1 MRTLP
6 KIADRVDRPEYE
18 EMAEAVELLL
28 DLGIGDSGGSAFA
41 RDVICSWSGDPKRGS
56 ASVRET
62 NVNLCVDIHEVLRMS
77 GNFVNAML
85 VVTRGCFKGM
95 TPSRMGIEDD
105 WRYQEI
111 MRAGLSR
118 KSRK

>member
-6 KIADRVDRPEYE
+6 KITERVDRPSYE
-18 EMAEAVELLL
+18 EIGEAVELLL
-28 DLGIGDSGGSAFA
+28 DLGSGDSGGSSFA
-41 RDVICSWSGDPKRGS
+41 RDVIASWAGDPKRQS
-56 ASVRET
+56 SSVRET
-62 NVNLCVDIHEVLRMS
+62 NGNLCVDIHEVLHMS

-85 VVTRGCFKGM
+85 VVTRGCFHSM
-95 TPSRMGIEDD
+95 TPESMGVTED

-111 MRAGLSR
+111 MRMALAR